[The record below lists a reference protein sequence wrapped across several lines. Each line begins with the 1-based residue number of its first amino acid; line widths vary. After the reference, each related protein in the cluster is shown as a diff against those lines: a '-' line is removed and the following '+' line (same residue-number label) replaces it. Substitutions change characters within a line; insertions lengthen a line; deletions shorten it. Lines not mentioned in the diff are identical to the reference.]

1 MEIDRRDFLQIAA
14 SLGLLGA
21 VGGTNLFAG
30 EGAKERIKKLSFS
43 DVVAFEPKGK
53 ATILHICD
61 LHAHLKPLYW
71 REPSTLISAKN
82 LVGTPGFI
90 CGEAFQKH
98 YGIKPGTLDAYF
110 DTHNDF
116 TELAKKF
123 GKMGGIAHMKPIIDH
138 VEKERG
144 KENVLLL
151 DSGDTW
157 QGTAVALKTR
167 GEAIVDAQNYLGVD
181 VMVGHWEF
189 TYGKERVHEL
199 IGKMDAEFIS
209 QNVIDND
216 PFSDDFEELIF
227 PPYSIKEIGGSKI
240 GIIGQSFPFTSTANP
255 KKFTEGW
262 SFALRHESLQEYVN
276 MLRKEKKVDCIVV
289 LSHDGFSVDQELAKK
304 VKGVDF
310 ILSGHTHDPSPEP
323 IIVNDTVILI
333 SGSHGKYVGRLD
345 IDIKDK
351 KVVDYNF
358 KLIPVA
364 SNLIPADKAGVDLVE
379 KWYKPYNKELNEV
392 LGTTKGL
399 LYKRDT
405 FYSTFDA
412 LIGQAIEAEM
422 KSDINFN
429 PGYRWGTTVLPG
441 GDILKDNVYEM
452 TAITYPEVYT
462 FDLKGEVIFKLMEDI
477 ADNVFNA
484 NPLLQQGGDM
494 SRITGA
500 SYSIKISAP
509 SGKRISDFMIGG
521 KPIDMKKTYRVSSWG
536 GNLQNVGEN
545 LDEKAIRPVYEV
557 VSDYIRKKKVI
568 DIPLESNVKILDM
581 DCGCPTKGATCS

>member
-1 MEIDRRDFLQIAA
+1 MEIDRRDFLQIAGA
-14 SLGLLGA
+14 LGLLGA

-30 EGAKERIKKLSFS
+30 EAGKERIKKLTFT
-43 DVVAFEPKGK
+43 DVMNFEAKGK
-53 ATILHICD
+53 ATLLHICD
-61 LHAHLKPLYW
+61 MHAHIKPLYW
-71 REPSTLISAKN
+71 REPSTLVSAKN

-90 CGEAFQKH
+90 CGEAFQK
-98 YGIKPGTLDAYF
+98 YYNIQPGTLDAYF

-138 VEKERG
+138 VKKERG
-144 KENVLLL
+144 AQNVLLL

-157 QGTAVALKTR
+157 QGTAVALHTK

-189 TYGKERVHEL
+189 TYGKERVFEL
-199 IGKMDAEFIS
+199 IEKLDAEFIS

-216 PFSDDFEELIF
+216 PFSDEFEELIF
-227 PPYSIKEIGGSKI
+227 PPYSIKEVGGAKI

-276 MLRKEKKVDCIVV
+276 MLRKEKKVDAVVV

-304 VKGVDF
+304 VHGIDF

-323 IIVNDTVILI
+323 IVVNGTKICI

-345 IDIKDK
+345 LDIKDK
-351 KVVDYNF
+351 KVVDFNF

-364 SNLIPADKAGVDLVE
+364 SNLIPADPKGEELIG

-405 FYSTFDA
+405 FYSTFDS
-412 LIGQAIEAEM
+412 LIGMAIEDEM
-422 KSDINFN
+422 KCDINFN
-429 PGYRWGTTVLPG
+429 PGYRWGTTILPG

-452 TAITYPEVYT
+452 TGITYPEVYT

-477 ADNVFNA
+477 ADNVFNS

-521 KPIDMKKTYRVSSWG
+521 KPIDLQKTYRVSSWG

-545 LDEKAIRPVYEV
+545 LDEKIIRPVYEV

-568 DIPLESNVKILDM
+568 DIPMESNVKVLDI
-581 DCGCPTKGATCS
+581 DCGCPVAGATC

>member
-1 MEIDRRDFLQIAA
+1 MDINRRDFLQIAA
-14 SLGLLGA
+14 ALGLIGA
-21 VGGTNLFAG
+21 TGGSNLFAG
-30 EGAKERIKKLSFS
+30 EEGKARIKNMRFS
-43 DVVAFEPKGK
+43 DLMEFE
-53 ATILHICD
+53 ATGRATLLHICD
-61 LHAHLKPLYW
+61 MHAHIKPLYW

-90 CGEAFQKH
+90 CGETFESY
-98 YGIKPGTLDAYF
+98 YGIEPGSLDQYF
-110 DTHNDF
+110 DTYVNF
-116 TELAKKF
+116 EALAKKF
-123 GKMGGIAHMKPIIDH
+123 GRMGGIAHMKPIIDH
-138 VEKERG
+138 IKKERG
-144 KENVLLL
+144 EKNVLLL

-189 TYGKERVHEL
+189 TYGKERVMEL
-199 IGKMDAEFIS
+199 IKMLDGEFIS

-216 PFSDDFEELIF
+216 PFSDNFEELIF
-227 PPYSIKEIGGSKI
+227 PPYTIKEVGGAKI

-255 KKFTEGW
+255 KRFTEGW
-262 SFALRHESLQEYVN
+262 SFALRHESLQGFVDE
-276 MLRKEKKVDCIVV
+276 LRKEKKVDCVVV

-310 ILSGHTHDPSPEP
+310 ILSGHTHDPSPKP
-323 IIVNDTVILI
+323 IVVNDTVILI
-333 SGSHGKYVGRLD
+333 AGSHGKYIGRLD
-345 IDIKDK
+345 LDIKDK

-364 SNLIPADKAGVDLVE
+364 SNIIPADKAGEALVE

-392 LGTTKGL
+392 LGKTKGT

-412 LIGQAIEAEM
+412 LIGQAIQDEM
-422 KSDINFN
+422 GSDIVFT
-429 PGYRWGTTVLPG
+429 PGYRWGTTLLPG
-441 GDILKDNVYEM
+441 DDILMDNVYEM

-462 FDLKGEVIFKLMEDI
+462 FDLKGEVIANLMEDI

-494 SRITGA
+494 SRLTGA
-500 SYSIKISAP
+500 SYKIKIDAP
-509 SGKRISDFMIGG
+509 SGKRISDFKIGG
-521 KPIDMKKTYRVSSWG
+521 KPLDRKKTYKVSSWG
-536 GNLQNVGEN
+536 GNLQNAGEN
-545 LDEKAIRPVYEV
+545 IDEKRIRPVYDIV
-557 VSDYIRKKKVI
+557 RDYIRKKKVI
-568 DIPLESNVKILDM
+568 DISNRSNVTVLDFS
-581 DCGCPTKGATCS
+581 CGCPKKGAKC

>member
-1 MEIDRRDFLQIAA
+1 MDINRRDFLQIAA
-14 SLGLLGA
+14 SLGLLGIT
-21 VGGTNLFAG
+21 GGTNLFAG
-30 EGAKERIKKLSFS
+30 EAGKERIKKLSFS
-43 DVVAFEPKGK
+43 DIVDFEAKGK

-61 LHAHLKPLYW
+61 LHAHIKPLYW

-90 CGEAFQKH
+90 CGDSFESY
-98 YGIKPGTLDAYF
+98 YGIKPGSLDQYF
-110 DTHNDF
+110 DTFNDF
-116 TELAKKF
+116 ETLAEKF

-138 VEKERG
+138 VKKERG
-144 KENVLLL
+144 EKNVLLL

-157 QGTAVALKTR
+157 QGTAVALKTD
-167 GEAIVDAQNYLGVD
+167 GAAIVEAQNYLGVD

-189 TYGKERVHEL
+189 TYGKERVMEL
-199 IGKMDAEFIS
+199 IKMLDGEFIS

-216 PFSDDFEELIF
+216 PFSDEFEELIF
-227 PPYSIKEIGGSKI
+227 PPYTIKEIGGAKI

-262 SFALRHESLQEYVN
+262 SFALRHESLQEFIDE
-276 MLRKEKKVDCIVV
+276 LRNEKKVDCIVV

-310 ILSGHTHDPSPEP
+310 ILSGHTHDPSPKP

-333 SGSHGKYVGRLD
+333 AGSHGKYVGRLD

-351 KVVDYNF
+351 KVAGYNF
-358 KLIPVA
+358 KLMPVA
-364 SNLIPADKAGVDLVE
+364 SNLIPADKAGDVLVA
-379 KWYKPYNKELNEV
+379 KAYAPFDKELNEV

-412 LIGQAIEAEM
+412 LIGQAIQAEM
-422 KSDINFN
+422 GSDIVFT
-429 PGYRWGTTVLPG
+429 PGYRWGTTLIPG
-441 GDILKDNVYEM
+441 DKILKDNVYEM

-462 FDLKGEVIFKLMEDI
+462 FDLKGEVIANLMEDI
-477 ADNVFNA
+477 ADNVFNE

-494 SRITGA
+494 SRLTGA
-500 SYSIKISAP
+500 SYSIKVAAK
-509 SGKRISDFMIGG
+509 SGERISDFMIGG
-521 KPIDMKKTYRVSSWG
+521 KPIDLKKTYKVSSWG
-536 GNLQNVGEN
+536 GNLQNAGDN
-545 LDEKAIRPVYEV
+545 LDEKKIRAVYEV
-557 VSDYIRKKKVI
+557 VSDYIRKQKVV
-568 DIPLESNVKILDM
+568 DISMVSNVKVLDY
-581 DCGCPTKGATCS
+581 DCGCPAKGAKC

>member
-1 MEIDRRDFLQIAA
+1 MDINRRDFLQIAMA
-14 SLGLLGA
+14 LGLIGT
-21 VGGTNLFAG
+21 VGGGTNLFAG
-30 EGAKERIKKLSFS
+30 EAAKEKIKNLSFS
-43 DVVAFEPKGK
+43 DIMEFKPTGK
-53 ATILHICD
+53 ATLLHICD
-61 LHAHLKPLYW
+61 LHAHIKPLYW

-90 CGEAFQKH
+90 CGESFEK
-98 YGIKPGTLDAYF
+98 YYDIKSGSLDQYF
-110 DTHNDF
+110 DTHSNFSD
-116 TELAKKF
+116 LAKKF

-138 VEKERG
+138 VKKERG
-144 KENVLLL
+144 DKNVLLL

-157 QGTAVALKTR
+157 QGTAVALKTD

-189 TYGKERVHEL
+189 TYGKERVMEL
-199 IGKMDAEFIS
+199 IKKLDGEFIS

-216 PFSDDFEELIF
+216 PFSDEFEELIF
-227 PPYSIKEIGGSKI
+227 PPYTIKEVGGAKI

-255 KKFTEGW
+255 KRFTEGW

-276 MLRKEKKVDCIVV
+276 ELRKKKKVDCVVV

-310 ILSGHTHDPSPEP
+310 ILSGHTHDPSPKP
-323 IIVNDTVILI
+323 IVVNDTVILI
-333 SGSHGKYVGRLD
+333 AGSHGKYVGRLD
-345 IDIKDK
+345 LDIKDK
-351 KVVDYNF
+351 KVAGYEF

-364 SNLIPADKAGVDLVE
+364 SNLIPADKAGEKLVADA
-379 KWYKPYNKELNEV
+379 YKPFDKELNEV

-412 LIGQAIEAEM
+412 LIGQAIQDKV
-422 KSDINFN
+422 KSDIVFT
-429 PGYRWGTTVLPG
+429 PGYRWGTTLLPG
-441 GDILKDNVYEM
+441 DKILKDNVYEM

-462 FDLKGEVIFKLMEDI
+462 FDLKGSVIAKLMEDI
-477 ADNVFNA
+477 ADNVFNE

-494 SRITGA
+494 SRLTGA
-500 SYSIKISAP
+500 SYSIKVAAK
-509 SGKRISDFMIGG
+509 SGKRISEFMIGG
-521 KPIDMKKTYRVSSWG
+521 KPIDLKKTYRVSSWG
-536 GNLQNVGEN
+536 GNLQSVGEN
-545 LDEKAIRPVYEV
+545 QDKETPAVYEV

-568 DIPLESNVKILDM
+568 DISMESNVKVLDYN
-581 DCGCPTKGATCS
+581 CGCPEEGAKCS

>member
-1 MEIDRRDFLQIAA
+1 MDISRRDFLNMAGA
-14 SLGLLGA
+14 LGLLGLTS
-21 VGGTNLFAG
+21 GTLFAG
-30 EGAKERIKKLSFS
+30 DSKEVKAKLKELTFS
-43 DVVAFEPKGK
+43 DVVSFEPKGK

-61 LHAHLKPLYW
+61 LHAHIKPLYW

-90 CGEAFQKH
+90 CGESFEKH
-98 YGIKPGTLDAYF
+98 YGIKAGSLDQYF
-110 DTHNDF
+110 DTHNNF
-116 TELAKKF
+116 ASLAEKF

-138 VEKERG
+138 VKKERG
-144 KENVLLL
+144 KENVILL

-157 QGTAVALKTR
+157 QGTAVALKTN

-189 TYGKERVHEL
+189 TYGKERVMEL
-199 IGKMDAEFIS
+199 IKKLDGEFIS

-227 PPYSIKEIGGSKI
+227 PPYTIKEIGGAKI

-255 KKFTEGW
+255 KRFTEGW

-276 MLRKEKKVDCIVV
+276 ELRKEKKVDCVVV

-304 VKGVDF
+304 VTGVDF

-323 IIVNDTVILI
+323 IIVNDTVIVI

-345 IDIKDK
+345 LDIKDK
-351 KVVDYNF
+351 KVAGYNF

-364 SNLIPADKAGVDLVE
+364 SNLIPADKTGEELIA
-379 KWYKPYNKELNEV
+379 KAYKPFDKELNEV
-392 LGTTKGL
+392 LGTTKGI

-412 LIGQAIEAEM
+412 LIGQAIQDKV
-422 KSDINFN
+422 KSDIVFT

-441 GDILKDNVYEM
+441 GEILKDNVYEM

-462 FDLKGEVIFKLMEDI
+462 FDLKGSVIAKLMEDI

-494 SRITGA
+494 SRLTGA
-500 SYSIKISAP
+500 SYSIKIDAP
-509 SGKRISDFMIGG
+509 SGKRISDFLIGA
-521 KPIDMKKTYRVSSWG
+521 KPIDVKKTYRVSSWG
-536 GNLQNVGEN
+536 GNLQSVGEN
-545 LDEKAIRPVYEV
+545 MDKETPAVYEV
-557 VSDYIRKKKVI
+557 VSDYIRKQKVV
-568 DIPLESNVKILDM
+568 DISLTSNVKVLDYS
-581 DCGCPTKGATCS
+581 CGCPEKGAKC

>member
-1 MEIDRRDFLQIAA
+1 MDISRRDFLNMAGA
-14 SLGLLGA
+14 LGLLGLSS
-21 VGGTNLFAG
+21 NSLFAG
-30 EGAKERIKKLSFS
+30 DSKEVKAKLKELTFS
-43 DVVAFEPKGK
+43 DVMKFEPKGK

-61 LHAHLKPLYW
+61 LHAHIKPLYW

-90 CGEAFQKH
+90 CGDSFEKH
-98 YGIKPGTLDAYF
+98 YGIEAGSLNQYF
-110 DTHNDF
+110 DTHNNF
-116 TELAKKF
+116 ATLAEKF
-123 GKMGGIAHMKPIIDH
+123 GKMGGISHMKPIIDH
-138 VEKERG
+138 VKKERG

-157 QGTAVALKTR
+157 QGTAVALKTD

-189 TYGKERVHEL
+189 TYGKERVMEL
-199 IGKMDAEFIS
+199 IKKLDGEFIS

-216 PFSDDFEELIF
+216 PFSDEFEELIF
-227 PPYSIKEIGGSKI
+227 PPYTIKEIGGAKI

-262 SFALRHESLQEYVN
+262 SFALRHESLQEFVN
-276 MLRKEKKVDCIVV
+276 ELRNEKKVDCIVV

-323 IIVNDTVILI
+323 IIVNDTVIVI

-345 IDIKDK
+345 LDIKDK
-351 KVVDYNF
+351 KVAGYNF

-364 SNLIPADKAGVDLVE
+364 SNLIPADKAGDELIA
-379 KWYKPYNKELNEV
+379 KAYKPFDKELNEV
-392 LGTTKGL
+392 LGTTKGI

-405 FYSTFDA
+405 FYSTFDS
-412 LIGQAIEAEM
+412 LIGQAIQEKA
-422 KSDINFN
+422 KSDIVFT

-441 GDILKDNVYEM
+441 GEILKDNVYEM

-462 FDLKGEVIFKLMEDI
+462 FDLKGSVIAKLMEDI

-494 SRITGA
+494 SRLTGA
-500 SYSIKISAP
+500 SYSIKIDAP
-509 SGKRISDFMIGG
+509 SGKRISDFLIGG
-521 KPIDMKKTYRVSSWG
+521 KAIDVKKTYRVSSWG
-536 GNLQNVGEN
+536 GNLQSVGEN
-545 LDEKAIRPVYEV
+545 MAKETPAVYEV
-557 VSDYIRKKKVI
+557 VSDYIRKKKVV
-568 DIPLESNVKILDM
+568 DISMESNVKVLDY
-581 DCGCPTKGATCS
+581 DCGCPSKGAKC

>member
-1 MEIDRRDFLQIAA
+1 MDISRRDFLNMAGA
-14 SLGLLGA
+14 LGLFAL
-21 VGGTNLFAG
+21 TSNSLFAG
-30 EGAKERIKKLSFS
+30 DSKEVKAKLKELTFS
-43 DVVAFEPKGK
+43 DVVSFEPKGK

-61 LHAHLKPLYW
+61 LHAHIKPLYW

-90 CGEAFQKH
+90 CGDSFEKH
-98 YGIKPGTLDAYF
+98 YGIEAGSLDQYF
-110 DTHNDF
+110 DTHNNF
-116 TELAKKF
+116 TTLAEKF
-123 GKMGGIAHMKPIIDH
+123 GKMGGISHIKPIIDH
-138 VEKERG
+138 VKKERG

-157 QGTAVALKTR
+157 QGTAVALKTD

-189 TYGKERVHEL
+189 TYGKERVMEL
-199 IGKMDAEFIS
+199 IKKLDGEFIS

-227 PPYSIKEIGGSKI
+227 PPYTIKEIGGAKI

-255 KKFTEGW
+255 KRFTEGW
-262 SFALRHESLQEYVN
+262 SFALRHESLQEFVN
-276 MLRKEKKVDCIVV
+276 ELRNKKKVDAIVV

-304 VKGVDF
+304 VTGVDF

-323 IIVNDTVILI
+323 IVVNDTVILI

-345 IDIKDK
+345 LDIKDK
-351 KVVDYNF
+351 KVAGYNF

-364 SNLIPADKAGVDLVE
+364 SNLIPADKVGDELIA
-379 KWYKPYNKELNEV
+379 KAYKPFDKELNEV
-392 LGTTKGL
+392 LGTTKGI

-405 FYSTFDA
+405 FYSTFDS
-412 LIGQAIEAEM
+412 LIGQAIQEKA
-422 KSDINFN
+422 KSDIVFT
-429 PGYRWGTTVLPG
+429 PGYRWGTTVLPN
-441 GDILKDNVYEM
+441 DPITKDNVYEM

-462 FDLKGEVIFKLMEDI
+462 FDLKGSVIAKLMEDI

-494 SRITGA
+494 SRLTGA
-500 SYSIKISAP
+500 SYSIKIDAP
-509 SGKRISDFMIGG
+509 SGERISEFLIGG
-521 KPIDMKKTYRVSSWG
+521 KPIDVKKTYRVSSWG
-536 GNLQNVGEN
+536 GNLQSVGEN
-545 LDEKAIRPVYEV
+545 MDKETPAVYEV
-557 VSDYIRKKKVI
+557 VSDYIRKKKVV
-568 DIPLESNVKILDM
+568 DISLTSNVKVLDYS
-581 DCGCPTKGATCS
+581 CGCPIKGAKC

>member
-1 MEIDRRDFLQIAA
+1 MDISRRDFLQFAGA
-14 SLGLLGA
+14 LGLLSATGQ
-21 VGGTNLFAG
+21 NLFAG
-30 EGAKERIKKLSFS
+30 EAAKEKIKKLSFS
-43 DVVAFEPKGK
+43 DIMEFKAKGK

-61 LHAHLKPLYW
+61 MHAHIKPLYW

-90 CGEAFQKH
+90 CGDAFQEY
-98 YGIKPGTLDAYF
+98 YGTKKGTINEYF

-116 TELAKKF
+116 ALLAKKF
-123 GKMGGIAHMKPIIDH
+123 GKMGGISHMKTMVDH
-138 VEKERG
+138 IRKERG
-144 KENVLLL
+144 EKNVLLL

-157 QGTAVALKTR
+157 QGTAVALHTK

-189 TYGKERVHEL
+189 TYGKERVFEL
-199 IGKMDAEFIS
+199 IEQFKGEFIS

-227 PPYSIKEIGGSKI
+227 PPTSIKEIGGVKV

-262 SFALRHESLQEYVN
+262 SFALRHETLQEYVDK
-276 MLRKEKKVDCIVV
+276 LRKEDKVDAIVV

-304 VKGVDF
+304 ITGVDF
-310 ILSGHTHDPSPEP
+310 ILSGHTHDPSPKP
-323 IIVNDTVILI
+323 IVINDTVILI
-333 SGSHGKYVGRLD
+333 AGSHGKYVGRLD
-345 IDIKDK
+345 IVAEKGKVKD
-351 KVVDYNF
+351 YEF

-364 SNLIPADKAGVDLVE
+364 SNLVPADKAGDELIA
-379 KWYKPYNKELNEV
+379 KWYKPYDKELGEV
-392 LGTTKGL
+392 LGTTKNIL
-399 LYKRDT
+399 FKRDT

-412 LIGQAIEAEM
+412 LIGQAIQDKV
-422 KSDINFN
+422 KSDIVFT

-441 GDILKDNVYEM
+441 DPITKDNVYEM

-462 FDLKGEVIFKLMEDI
+462 FDLKGSVIANLLEDI
-477 ADNVFNA
+477 ADNVFNE

-494 SRITGA
+494 SRLTGA
-500 SYSIKISAP
+500 SYSITIDAK

-521 KPIDMKKTYRVSSWG
+521 KPIDIKKTYRVSSWG
-536 GNLQNVGEN
+536 GNLQSAGSNMDKETP
-545 LDEKAIRPVYEV
+545 AVYDV
-557 VSDYIRKKKVI
+557 VADYIRKKKVI
-568 DIPLESNVKILDM
+568 DIPLESNVKVLDF
-581 DCGCPTKGATCS
+581 DCGCPVKGAKCS

>member
-1 MEIDRRDFLQIAA
+1 MDISRRDFLQFAGA
-14 SLGLLGA
+14 LGLLSA
-21 VGGTNLFAG
+21 TGTNLFAG
-30 EGAKERIKKLSFS
+30 EAAKEKIKQLSFS
-43 DVVAFEPKGK
+43 DIMEFKAKGK
-53 ATILHICD
+53 ATLLHICD
-61 LHAHLKPLYW
+61 MHAHLKPLYW

-90 CGEAFQKH
+90 CGEAFQEY
-98 YGIKPGTLDAYF
+98 YGTEKGTLEQYF

-116 TELAKKF
+116 ALLAKKF
-123 GKMGGIAHMKPIIDH
+123 GKMGGISHMKTLVDH
-138 VEKERG
+138 VRKERG
-144 KENVLLL
+144 EKNVLLL

-157 QGTAVALKTR
+157 QGTAVALHTK

-189 TYGKERVHEL
+189 TYGKERVMEL
-199 IGKMDAEFIS
+199 IEMLNGNFIS

-216 PFSDDFEELIF
+216 PFSDEFEELIF
-227 PPYSIKEIGGSKI
+227 PPYSIKEVGGTKI

-262 SFALRHESLQEYVN
+262 SFGLRHETLQEHVDH
-276 MLRKEKKVDCIVV
+276 LRNKEKVDAVVV
-289 LSHDGFSVDQELAKK
+289 LSHDGFSVDQELAKR

-310 ILSGHTHDPSPEP
+310 ILSGHTHDPSPKP
-323 IIVNDTVILI
+323 IVVNDTVILI

-345 IDIKDK
+345 IVAENG
-351 KVVDYNF
+351 KVTDYEF

-364 SNLIPADKAGVDLVE
+364 SKLIPADKAGEELIE
-379 KWYKPYNKELNEV
+379 KWYKPYKKELNEV
-392 LGTTKGL
+392 LGTTKNM

-412 LIGQAIEAEM
+412 LIGQAIQTQA
-422 KSDINFN
+422 KSDIVFT
-429 PGYRWGTTVLPG
+429 PGYRWGTTLLPN
-441 GDILKDNVYEM
+441 DEITKEHVYEM

-462 FDLKGEVIFKLMEDI
+462 FDLKGEKIAKLMEDI

-494 SRITGA
+494 SRLTGA
-500 SYSIKISAP
+500 SYSINIDAK
-509 SGKRISDFMIGG
+509 SGERISDFMIRG
-521 KPIDMKKTYRVSSWG
+521 KPIDLTKTYRVSSWG

-545 LDEKAIRPVYEV
+545 VEKETPAVYEV
-557 VSDYIRKKKVI
+557 VAEYIRQQKVI
-568 DIPLESNVKILDM
+568 EIPLESNVKVLDVA
-581 DCGCPTKGATCS
+581 CGCPVKEAKCS

>member
-1 MEIDRRDFLQIAA
+1 MDISRRDFLNMAGA
-14 SLGLLGA
+14 LGLLGLTS
-21 VGGTNLFAG
+21 GTLFAG
-30 EGAKERIKKLSFS
+30 DSKEVKAKLKELTFS
-43 DVVAFEPKGK
+43 DVVSFEPKGK

-61 LHAHLKPLYW
+61 LHAHIKPLYW

-90 CGEAFQKH
+90 CGESFEKH
-98 YGIKPGTLDAYF
+98 YGIKAGSLDQYF
-110 DTHNDF
+110 DTHNNF
-116 TELAKKF
+116 ASLAEKF

-138 VEKERG
+138 VKKERG
-144 KENVLLL
+144 KENVILL

-157 QGTAVALKTR
+157 QGTAVALKTN

-189 TYGKERVHEL
+189 TYGKKRVMEL
-199 IGKMDAEFIS
+199 IKKLDGEFIS

-227 PPYSIKEIGGSKI
+227 PPYTIKEIGGAKI

-255 KKFTEGW
+255 KRFTEGW

-276 MLRKEKKVDCIVV
+276 ELRKEKKVDCVVV

-304 VKGVDF
+304 VTGVDF

-323 IIVNDTVILI
+323 IIVNDTVIVI

-345 IDIKDK
+345 LDIKDK
-351 KVVDYNF
+351 KVAGYNF

-364 SNLIPADKAGVDLVE
+364 SNLIPADKTGEELIA
-379 KWYKPYNKELNEV
+379 KAYKPFDKELNEV
-392 LGTTKGL
+392 LGTTKGI

-412 LIGQAIEAEM
+412 LIGQAIQDKV
-422 KSDINFN
+422 KSDIVFT

-441 GDILKDNVYEM
+441 GEILKDNVYEM

-462 FDLKGEVIFKLMEDI
+462 FDLKGSVIAKLMEDI

-494 SRITGA
+494 SRLTGA
-500 SYSIKISAP
+500 SYSIKIDAP
-509 SGKRISDFMIGG
+509 SGKRISDFLIGA
-521 KPIDMKKTYRVSSWG
+521 KPIDVKKTYRVSSWG
-536 GNLQNVGEN
+536 GNLQSVGEN
-545 LDEKAIRPVYEV
+545 MDKETPAVYEV
-557 VSDYIRKKKVI
+557 VSDYIRKQKVV
-568 DIPLESNVKILDM
+568 DISLTSNVKVLDYS
-581 DCGCPTKGATCS
+581 CGCPEKGAKC

>member
-1 MEIDRRDFLQIAA
+1 MDISRRDFLNMAGA
-14 SLGLLGA
+14 LGLFGLSS
-21 VGGTNLFAG
+21 GTLFAG
-30 EGAKERIKKLSFS
+30 DSKEVKAKLKELTFS
-43 DVVAFEPKGK
+43 DVMKFEAKGK

-61 LHAHLKPLYW
+61 LHAHIKPLYW

-90 CGEAFQKH
+90 CGDSFEKY
-98 YGIKPGTLDAYF
+98 YGIKAGSLDQYF
-110 DTHNDF
+110 DTYNNF
-116 TELAKKF
+116 ATLAEKF
-123 GKMGGIAHMKPIIDH
+123 GKMGGISHMKPIIDH
-138 VEKERG
+138 VKKERG

-157 QGTAVALKTR
+157 QGTAVALKTD

-189 TYGKERVHEL
+189 TYGKERVMEL
-199 IGKMDAEFIS
+199 IKKLDGEFIS

-216 PFSDDFEELIF
+216 PFSDEFEELIF
-227 PPYSIKEIGGSKI
+227 PPYTIKEIGGAKI

-255 KKFTEGW
+255 KRFTEGW
-262 SFALRHESLQEYVN
+262 SFALRHESLQEFVN
-276 MLRKEKKVDCIVV
+276 ELRNKKKVDAIVV

-323 IIVNDTVILI
+323 IVVNDTVILI

-345 IDIKDK
+345 LDIKDK
-351 KVVDYNF
+351 KVAGYNF

-364 SNLIPADKAGVDLVE
+364 SNLIPADKAGDELIA
-379 KWYKPYNKELNEV
+379 KAYKPFDKELNEV
-392 LGTTKGL
+392 LGTTKGI

-405 FYSTFDA
+405 FYSTFDS
-412 LIGQAIEAEM
+412 LIGQAIQEKM
-422 KSDINFN
+422 KSDIVFT

-441 GDILKDNVYEM
+441 GEILKDNVYEM

-462 FDLKGEVIFKLMEDI
+462 FDLKGQVIANLMEDI

-494 SRITGA
+494 SRLTGA
-500 SYSIKISAP
+500 SYSIKIDAP

-521 KPIDMKKTYRVSSWG
+521 KPIDVKKTYRVSSWG

-545 LDEKAIRPVYEV
+545 LDKETPAVYEV
-557 VSDYIRKKKVI
+557 VSDYIRAKKVV
-568 DIPLESNVKILDM
+568 DISLTSNVKVLDYS
-581 DCGCPTKGATCS
+581 CGCPQKGAKC

>member
-14 SLGLLGA
+14 ALGILGA
-21 VGGTNLFAG
+21 SGGTNLFAG
-30 EGAKERIKKLSFS
+30 EAAKERIAKLTFS
-43 DVVAFEPKGK
+43 DVMSFEAKGK

-98 YGIKPGTLDAYF
+98 YGIKAGTLDAYF

-123 GKMGGIAHMKPIIDH
+123 GKMGGVAHMKPIIDH
-138 VEKERG
+138 VKKERG
-144 KENVLLL
+144 AENVLLL

-157 QGTAVALKTR
+157 QGTAVALHTK

-189 TYGKERVHEL
+189 TYGKERVFEL
-199 IGKMDAEFIS
+199 IKKFKGDFIS
-209 QNVIDND
+209 QNVTDND
-216 PFSDDFEELIF
+216 PFSDNFEELIF
-227 PPYSIKEIGGSKI
+227 PPYTIKEIGGAKI

-262 SFALRHESLQEYVN
+262 SFALRHETLQEYVN
-276 MLRKEKKVDCIVV
+276 MLRKEKKVDAIVV

-304 VKGVDF
+304 IKGVDF

-323 IIVNDTVILI
+323 IVVNDTVILI
-333 SGSHGKYVGRLD
+333 SGSHGKYVSRLD
-345 IDIKDK
+345 LDIKNK
-351 KVVDYNF
+351 KVVDYSF

-392 LGTTKGL
+392 LGKTKGL

-405 FYSTFDA
+405 FYSTFDS
-412 LIGQAIEAEM
+412 LIGMAIKDEM
-422 KSDINFN
+422 KCDINFN

-441 GDILKDNVYEM
+441 EDIIKDHVYEM

-462 FDLKGEVIFKLMEDI
+462 FDLKGEAIFKLMEDI

-557 VSDYIRKKKVI
+557 VSDYIRKQKII
-568 DIPLESNVKILDM
+568 DIPMESNVKILDM
-581 DCGCPTKGATCS
+581 GCGCPVQGAKC

>member
-14 SLGLLGA
+14 TLGLLGA
-21 VGGTNLFAG
+21 TGGTNLFAG
-30 EGAKERIKKLSFS
+30 EAGKERIKKLSFS
-43 DVVAFEPKGK
+43 DIVDFKPKGK
-53 ATILHICD
+53 ATLLHICD

-90 CGEAFQKH
+90 CGESFQKY
-98 YGIKPGTLDAYF
+98 YGIAPGSLDAYF

-138 VEKERG
+138 VKKERG
-144 KENVLLL
+144 SENVLLL

-157 QGTAVALKTR
+157 QGTAVALKTD

-189 TYGKERVHEL
+189 TYGKERVQEL
-199 IGKMDAEFIS
+199 IGMLKGEFIS

-216 PFSDDFEELIF
+216 PFSDEFEELIF
-227 PPYSIKEIGGSKI
+227 PPYSIQEIGGAKI

-276 MLRKEKKVDCIVV
+276 ELRNEKKVDAVVV

-304 VKGVDF
+304 VTGVDF

-333 SGSHGKYVGRLD
+333 SGSHGKYISRLD
-345 IDIKDK
+345 LDIQDK
-351 KVVDYNF
+351 KVVDYSY

-405 FYSTFDA
+405 FYSTFDS
-412 LIGQAIEAEM
+412 LIGMAIQDEM
-422 KSDINFN
+422 KCDINFN

-441 GDILKDNVYEM
+441 DDILKDNVYEM

-462 FDLKGEVIFKLMEDI
+462 FDLKGKVIAKLMEDI

-500 SYSIKISAP
+500 SYSITISAP

-521 KPIDMKKTYRVSSWG
+521 KPIDMEKTYRVSSWG

-545 LDEKAIRPVYEV
+545 LDKKAIRPVYEV
-557 VSDYIRKKKVI
+557 VSDYIRRQKVI
-568 DIPLESNVKILDM
+568 DIPMESNVKVLDM
-581 DCGCPTKGATCS
+581 DCGCPVEGAKCS

>member
-1 MEIDRRDFLQIAA
+1 MAGA
-14 SLGLLGA
+14 LGLLGLTS
-21 VGGTNLFAG
+21 GTLFAG
-30 EGAKERIKKLSFS
+30 DSKEVKAKLKELTFS
-43 DVVAFEPKGK
+43 DVVSFEPKGK

-61 LHAHLKPLYW
+61 LHAHIKPLYW

-90 CGEAFQKH
+90 CGESFEKH
-98 YGIKPGTLDAYF
+98 YGIKAGSLDQYF
-110 DTHNDF
+110 DTHNNF
-116 TELAKKF
+116 ASLAEKF

-138 VEKERG
+138 VKKERG
-144 KENVLLL
+144 KENVILL

-157 QGTAVALKTR
+157 QGTAVALKTN

-189 TYGKERVHEL
+189 TYGKERVMEL
-199 IGKMDAEFIS
+199 IKKLDGEFIS

-227 PPYSIKEIGGSKI
+227 PPYTIKEIGGAKI

-255 KKFTEGW
+255 KRFTEGW

-276 MLRKEKKVDCIVV
+276 ELRKEKKVDCVVV

-304 VKGVDF
+304 VTGVDF

-323 IIVNDTVILI
+323 IIVNDTVIVI

-345 IDIKDK
+345 LDIKDK
-351 KVVDYNF
+351 KVAGYNF

-364 SNLIPADKAGVDLVE
+364 SNLIPADKTGEELIA
-379 KWYKPYNKELNEV
+379 KAYKPFDKELNEV
-392 LGTTKGL
+392 LGTTKGI

-412 LIGQAIEAEM
+412 LIGQAIQDKV
-422 KSDINFN
+422 KSDIVFT

-441 GDILKDNVYEM
+441 GEILKDNVYEM

-462 FDLKGEVIFKLMEDI
+462 FDLKGSVIAKLMEDI

-494 SRITGA
+494 SRLTGA
-500 SYSIKISAP
+500 SYSIKIDAP
-509 SGKRISDFMIGG
+509 SGKRISDFLIGA
-521 KPIDMKKTYRVSSWG
+521 KPIDVKKTYRVSSWG
-536 GNLQNVGEN
+536 GNLQSVGEN
-545 LDEKAIRPVYEV
+545 MDKETPAVYEV
-557 VSDYIRKKKVI
+557 VSDYIRKQKVV
-568 DIPLESNVKILDM
+568 DISLTSNVKVLDYS
-581 DCGCPTKGATCS
+581 CGCPEKGAKC